1 MSDPTLSG
9 IDYKKSRSFA
19 LDYPQIFYSKPDL
32 SDDFDQSELIS
43 IIFTVENAS
52 SELLMNK
59 LRGASV
65 ITWIVP
71 GRENFFAVDYF
82 PRRVTLTDTLF
93 LRILFA
99 LRLGFHHHIYSLK
112 IPQHE
117 ILSIL
122 R

>member
-1 MSDPTLSG
+1 MVDINMKT
-9 IDYKKSRSFA
+9 
-19 LDYPQIFYSKPDL
+19 DL
-32 SDDFDQSELIS
+32 CDDFNQSKLVS
-43 IIFTVENAS
+43 IIFPVENAS

-99 LRLGFHHHIYSLK
+99 LRLGFSTTIFTRQKFLNIKSV
-112 IPQHE
+112 
-117 ILSIL
+117 L

>member
-1 MSDPTLSG
+1 
-9 IDYKKSRSFA
+9 
-19 LDYPQIFYSKPDL
+19 
-32 SDDFDQSELIS
+32 
-43 IIFTVENAS
+43 
-52 SELLMNK
+52 MNK

-99 LRLGFHHHIYSLK
+99 LRLGFSTTIFTGRGLYEL
-112 IPQHE
+112 E
-117 ILSIL
+117 IGPSSY
-122 R
+122 